1 MSTDTRTTQPADDRN
16 RRRKAFIAWGA
27 LAGVAA
33 LATAAAFTD
42 VARLNI
48 GADGIGGSDSSYNI
62 QVGATDAAGEFV
74 AGWQEADAPAGV
86 PIAISGAD
94 AVFPGSDPISVTI
107 PVRNDSA
114 TFDSSLNITLE
125 QLADDAANGRVT
137 DADYLASLRFDVAM
151 PATAVDATPVL
162 EQDLTFAEVAALEL
176 NTLDADEES
185 SVTLAIRLLT
195 QEQSG
200 AAYDDNSLSGKGA
213 FLQARLDGA
222 SV

>member
-1 MSTDTRTTQPADDRN
+1 MTTHTPSTPITEDRN
-16 RRRKAFIAWGA
+16 RRRKAFVAWGA

-42 VARLNI
+42 VARLNL
-48 GADGIGGSDSSYNI
+48 GSEGIGGSDSTYNL
-62 QVGATDAAGEFV
+62 QVGATDAAGEFI

-94 AVFPGSDPISVTI
+94 AVFPGSDAISVTI
-107 PVRNDSA
+107 PVRNDSP
-114 TFDSSLNITLE
+114 TYDSSLKITLE

-137 DADYLASLRFDVAM
+137 DANYLSSLRFDVAM
-151 PATAVDATPVL
+151 PATDADATSVL
-162 EQDLTFAEVAALEL
+162 EEDLTFAQVAALEL

-185 SVTLAIRLLT
+185 SVTLSIRLLD